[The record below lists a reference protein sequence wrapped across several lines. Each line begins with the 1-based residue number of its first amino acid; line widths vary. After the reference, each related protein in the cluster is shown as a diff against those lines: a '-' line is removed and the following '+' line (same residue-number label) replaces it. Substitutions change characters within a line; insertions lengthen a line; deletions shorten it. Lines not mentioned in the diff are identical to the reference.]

1 MKSFCK
7 SLKSL
12 PYAAFSLPAQSFK
25 STPYASI
32 SGVTNSILPKY
43 TKSLP
48 YAKDSDLLKVHPRCE
63 RWNPHLT
70 RASFNVQTPLD
81 NDVNPHLTRDIF
93 AVNSKLIESLKSLPY
108 ANKFDSEFGLQIFE
122 ILTLRDLFVAFAVI
136 KIHTLREHFWRY
148 ELKFAKIPQI
158 LTLRGWFSFVKHS
171 PRWPLTK
178 SAPYASVFWLHANI
192 CFHVKTYIFNKKMK
206 TLCAEILT
214 LLGTFLRLFEAS
226 NPYIFLKHF
235 TQAFFDLERWNPH
248 LTRNFSCIN
257 AKIYK

>member
-12 PYAAFSLPAQSFK
+12 LYTAFSLHAQSLK

-32 SGVTNSILPKY
+32 SGVTNSILQKY

-48 YAKDSDLLKVHPRCE
+48 YANYFYLLKVHPRCE

-70 RASFNVQTPLD
+70 RASFIVQTPLD
-81 NDVNPHLTRDIF
+81 NDLNPHLTRDIF

-136 KIHTLREHFWRY
+136 KIHTLF
-148 ELKFAKIPQI
+148 
-158 LTLRGWFSFVKHS
+158 
-171 PRWPLTK
+171 
-178 SAPYASVFWLHANI
+178 
-192 CFHVKTYIFNKKMK
+192 
-206 TLCAEILT
+206 
-214 LLGTFLRLFEAS
+214 
-226 NPYIFLKHF
+226 KHF
-235 TQAFFDLERWNPH
+235 
-248 LTRNFSCIN
+248 
-257 AKIYK
+257 